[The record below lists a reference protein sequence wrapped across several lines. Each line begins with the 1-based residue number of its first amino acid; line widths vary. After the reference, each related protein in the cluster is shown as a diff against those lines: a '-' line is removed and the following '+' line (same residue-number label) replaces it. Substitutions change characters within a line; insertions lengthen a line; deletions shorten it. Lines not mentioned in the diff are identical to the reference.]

1 MKSNR
6 NLVLVVIVL
15 LTGALLASNIVAQDG
30 PYLQINNG
38 DVISVT
44 ETEQPQIVVQFGAG
58 QSFVED
64 AGILCVTLGEIELTG
79 AVYPNA
85 FASSSI
91 APDAPGVALPN
102 QAVSFPSAF
111 SFLGLADEFV
121 DINPGQNYNVA
132 FNVRSTGSAG
142 GQVLCA
148 LVPGAG
154 VAEAA
159 VSLML
164 GPENLTDE
172 AVIDL
177 VASVALGADAVTVEI
192 R

>member
-1 MKSNR
+1 MKFNR
-6 NLVLVVIVL
+6 NLVVILVVV
-15 LTGALLASNIVAQDG
+15 LASVLITSVTAQSE

-44 ETEQPQIVVQFGAG
+44 ATEQPQIVLQFGSG

-64 AGILCVTLGEIELTG
+64 AGVLCVTLGEIELTG

-91 APDAPGVALPN
+91 APDLPGVALPN

-121 DINPGQNYNVA
+121 DIRPGQNYNVA
-132 FNVRSTGSAG
+132 FNVRATGSAG

-148 LVPGAG
+148 LVPGAD
-154 VAEAA
+154 VAAAA

-164 GPENLTDE
+164 GPENLTDQ

-177 VASVALGADAVTVEI
+177 VASVALGLDAVTVEI